1 MGRGAAY
8 SLQLTADGYPLTAIR
23 LPFFGGWR
31 LNGGSDDGSGGEIG
45 NDSLRLGL
53 QLSAYRLPASGFA
66 AKVAAHKLG
75 KRRIMKTDS
84 GFAAKPD
91 SFHQLTSVA
100 YGATSFPRKEAIE

>member
-1 MGRGAAY
+1 MRGVFY
-8 SLQLTADGYPLTAIR
+8 QPLEGIFLKFFDLGLWTIGERGGLQLTAYSYPLT
-23 LPFFGGWR
+23 
-31 LNGGSDDGSGGEIG
+31 
-45 NDSLRLGL
+45 
-53 QLSAYRLPASGFA
+53 AYRLPASGFA